1 MPYFGM
7 NELIKQGAS
16 MKNLATEQ
24 VWQEYQANANPQL
37 RQELTL
43 RYLGLVKYVV
53 RKMIK
58 NFPQAI
64 EEQDLYHIGV
74 LGLVE
79 ALDRYN
85 PGYGIKFETYAIPRI
100 KGSIIDELRKLDW
113 IPRSLRSKSNMLKE
127 KTVELDQKFSG
138 EYTDVE
144 VANGLGIE
152 VNDLHH
158 WRKDI
163 NSINMLSLDKPIDDA
178 NKQNLYDMVEVEDKI
193 NADSKME
200 EEEMKRILLKAI
212 KKLPEKTRLAIT
224 LYYYEKLTFKEIG
237 KILNVSES
245 RISQIHSE
253 TMLRLKK
260 EMTRMIYA

>member
-1 MPYFGM
+1 
-7 NELIKQGAS
+7 